1 MKTIYKMTEWQS
13 PTGVWYVSNTQDL
26 GHDSGAWWLPARF
39 LNMSLDNYIKMLID
53 EYHVSYI
60 KFFPDSNKGK
70 SLLIFNWDKYEYA
83 HKYYLW
89 INRMA
94 RNNNW
99 LI

>member
-39 LNMSLDNYIKMLID
+39 LNMSLDDYIKMLID

-60 KFFPDSNKGK
+60 KF
-70 SLLIFNWDKYEYA
+70 LLNIIINYQIMHF
-83 HKYYLW
+83 YLTLFGST
-89 INRMA
+89 R
-94 RNNNW
+94 RDC
-99 LI
+99 LF